1 MNKQQN
7 PGPMVMDANTGLLRP
22 ATAQDQMQVQK
33 NMIFV
38 QAAISIMSEL
48 TSIAYANAIND
59 AKVLKMQNIKDDL
72 KQRQAAD
79 SDLNSY
85 YDEEELNKEAIHIFN
100 SDPKLEVKFDL
111 GMPADVALAATQTLF
126 QKLGI

>member
-1 MNKQQN
+1 MNAKQIN
-7 PGPMVMDANTGLLRP
+7 ANGPMIMGPDGIMRP

-33 NMIFV
+33 NMMFV
-38 QAAISIMSEL
+38 QAAVSIMSEL

-72 KQRQAAD
+72 EGTCR
-79 SDLNSY
+79 
-85 YDEEELNKEAIHIFN
+85 DEEELNKEAIHIFN

-111 GMPADVALAATQTLF
+111 GIPADVALAATQALF

>member
-1 MNKQQN
+1 MNAKQIN
-7 PGPMVMDANTGLLRP
+7 ANGPMIMGPDGIMRP

-33 NMIFV
+33 NMMFV
-38 QAAISIMSEL
+38 QAAVSIMSEL

-59 AKVLKMQNIKDDL
+59 AKVLKMQNIKDGL
-72 KQRQAAD
+72 KD
-79 SDLNSY
+79 NDY
-85 YDEEELNKEAIHIFN
+85 MDEEELNREAIHIFN

-111 GMPADVALAATQTLF
+111 GMPADVAIAATQSLF

>member
-7 PGPMVMDANTGLLRP
+7 SVPMVMDANIGLLRP

-33 NMIFV
+33 NMMFV
-38 QAAISIMSEL
+38 QAAVSIMSEL

-59 AKVLKMQNIKDDL
+59 AKVLKMQNIKDGL
-72 KQRQAAD
+72 KD
-79 SDLNSY
+79 NDY
-85 YDEEELNKEAIHIFN
+85 MDEEELNREAIHIFN

-111 GMPADVALAATQTLF
+111 GMPADVAIAATQSLF